1 MAAKLFKIPTGYVF
15 QTDTV
20 EVQLSES
27 DAKGLID
34 SALIL
39 MHVEPNSEK
48 DAAWLANREEI

>member
-1 MAAKLFKIPTGYVF
+1 MAAKLFKIPSGYVF

-20 EVQLSES
+20 EVQLTDD

-39 MHVEPNSEK
+39 MQVEPNSRL
-48 DAAWLANREEI
+48 DAAWLADRED